1 MKNQIPKVAILMAAY
16 NGRKWIEEQLHSI
29 WSQENVLID
38 IYISVDLSK
47 DNTYVFL
54 KNIAKDNKNLNILSY
69 GKRYGDAAK
78 NFYRLIKDVDTSP
91 YDYIAFSDQDD
102 IWHSQKL
109 IRGINEMKL
118 SGSQGFSSDV
128 MAFWP
133 DGKEKLVK
141 KSYPQKRFDF
151 IFESAG
157 PGCTYIF
164 CSEPFQEFKSFVINN
179 WNKVLKIDFHDWLAY
194 SFFRIKNYKWIIDNK
209 PLMLYRQ
216 HSHNQFG
223 ANLSFRAYFARLKL
237 IKNGWYLSQ
246 IKNISDVL
254 NLDSINMSFILKN
267 LMQTRRKKFDA
278 ISMIIFS
285 FYIRK

>member
-38 IYISVDLSK
+38 IYISVDLST
-47 DNTYVFL
+47 DDTYVFL

-133 DGKEKLVK
+133 NGKEKLVK

-157 PGCTYIF
+157 PGCTYVF

>member
-16 NGRKWIEEQLHSI
+16 NGRKWIKEQLHSI

-38 IYISVDLSK
+38 IYISVDLST
-47 DNTYVFL
+47 DDTYVFL

-78 NFYRLIKDVDTSP
+78 NFYRLIKDVDTSS

-133 DGKEKLVK
+133 NGKEKLVK

-164 CSEPFQEFKSFVINN
+164 CSEPFHEFKNFVINN

-223 ANLSFRAYFARLKL
+223 ANLSLRAYFERLKL

-246 IKNISDVL
+246 IKNISEVL

-267 LMQTRRKKFDA
+267 LMQTRRKKLDA

-285 FYIRK
+285 FCIRK

>member
-16 NGRKWIEEQLHSI
+16 NGRKWLEEQLHSI

-38 IYISVDLSK
+38 IYISVDLST
-47 DNTYVFL
+47 DDTYGFL
-54 KNIAKDNKNLNILSY
+54 KNVAKDNKNLNILSY

-78 NFYRLIKDVDTSP
+78 NFYRLIKDVDTNS

-102 IWHSQKL
+102 IWHSKKL

-128 MAFWP
+128 VAFWP
-133 DGKEKLVK
+133 NGKEKLLK

-164 CSEPFQEFKSFVINN
+164 CREPFQEFKNFVINN
-179 WNKVLKIDFHDWLAY
+179 WSKVLKIDFHDWLAY
-194 SFFRIKNYKWIIDNK
+194 SYFRSKNYKWIIDNK
-209 PLMLYRQ
+209 PLMQYRQ

-223 ANLSFRAYFARLKL
+223 ANSSISAYLKRLKL
-237 IKNGWYLSQ
+237 ISNGWYANQ
-246 IKNISDVL
+246 VL
-254 NLDSINMSFILKN
+254 AIADILGLPRITKKFILYNIKH
-267 LMQTRRKKFDA
+267 TRRNKSHSL
-278 ISMIIFS
+278 SMLVFCL
-285 FYIRK
+285 FFNY